1 MCPKGINI
9 CTCIYFFFQR
19 YELVIWNQNQVN
31 MGIGKFEMVD
41 MLVGFQPISPLL
53 LFAGK
58 QMVANGFN
66 TLFRERENIL
76 HNFLKTYNEMRYNS
90 EEPSN
95 DFLSFFFNIEYLSLG
110 NACRVQP
117 LWQRGLNS
125 DSTDFNGKLFGSPP
139 NLRPSTTTT
148 NKEEDLA
155 TFLPMLQISVIL
167 QQI

>member
-1 MCPKGINI
+1 MTVQLRRKRALGKEEKGTKTLQQIF
-9 CTCIYFFFQR
+9 TPELFQGENQIFAQFCYMR
-19 YELVIWNQNQVN
+19 TNLDENGNWEL
-31 MGIGKFEMVD
+31 EMVD
-41 MLVGFQPISPLL
+41 MLVVFQPISPLL

-95 DFLSFFFNIEYLSLG
+95 DFLCFFFFNIEYLSLG

-117 LWQRGLNS
+117 L
-125 DSTDFNGKLFGSPP
+125 
-139 NLRPSTTTT
+139 
-148 NKEEDLA
+148 
-155 TFLPMLQISVIL
+155 
-167 QQI
+167 

>member
-1 MCPKGINI
+1 
-9 CTCIYFFFQR
+9 
-19 YELVIWNQNQVN
+19 

-95 DFLSFFFNIEYLSLG
+95 DFLSFFSI
-110 NACRVQP
+110 
-117 LWQRGLNS
+117 LNTYPS
-125 DSTDFNGKLFGSPP
+125 VMRAEFKLCD
-139 NLRPSTTTT
+139 
-148 NKEEDLA
+148 KEA
-155 TFLPMLQISVIL
+155 
-167 QQI
+167 